1 MNTMNTTMT
10 AMLSN
15 PVYYFMG
22 YSFKRV
28 EHLGL
33 TG

>member
-1 MNTMNTTMT
+1 MNTMT
-10 AMLSN
+10 AMLGN

-33 TG
+33 TE